1 MITLSKEGCKKA
13 GVTIDEVLVLMYV
26 HFGKENYQNVL
37 DRLIKS
43 GCIISDT
50 SSLFPR
56 YSLKPS
62 GVKRLNDAM
71 CYSNPKIGNSA
82 GRIAELAVKLQEIF
96 PQGKKDGTNYYW
108 RGNKRDIER
117 KLTQFFLRYEDTY
130 TDEQII
136 SATQRY
142 VDSFNGNYD
151 YMRLLQ
157 YFIWKVSIQ
166 DGTKLCTSDLASTIE
181 NEGQDNMNEEW
192 KVELK

>member
-56 YSLKPS
+56 YSLEPS

-82 GRIAELAVKLQEIF
+82 GRIANLPLNCRKYFHRVKRMEPIIT
-96 PQGKKDGTNYYW
+96 GEVI
-108 RGNKRDIER
+108 RGI
-117 KLTQFFLRYEDTY
+117 LRE
-130 TDEQII
+130 
-136 SATQRY
+136 S
-142 VDSFNGNYD
+142 
-151 YMRLLQ
+151 
-157 YFIWKVSIQ
+157 
-166 DGTKLCTSDLASTIE
+166 
-181 NEGQDNMNEEW
+181 
-192 KVELK
+192 